1 MVLDQRYCPF
11 FESVSEIATERQPMS
26 GPDYVYAN
34 GNGNGNG
41 SGSGG
46 NGNRRRSS
54 HNGNGLSGGSLES
67 VYQPVNLFNGV
78 EIQNIL
84 HNNFERY
91 RSKAVVYEDGVR
103 TPCGDGAGGEEHEF
117 TMVSS
122 SANGSGSGNGNSYG
136 GERYGYDRGSYS
148 GRKGKD
154 LLSELSKSMMH
165 MHPHTHKN
173 SGSMTGGNNNSNSN
187 SGGSG
192 QHHGGSHFHYHQHY
206 QQQQQQ

>member
-1 MVLDQRYCPF
+1 
-11 FESVSEIATERQPMS
+11 MS

-41 SGSGG
+41 NGSANGGGSG
-46 NGNRRRSS
+46 GNRRRSS
-54 HNGNGLSGGSLES
+54 HNANGLSGGGLDS

-91 RSKAVVYEDGVR
+91 RSKAAVYTESVR
-103 TPCGDGAGGEEHEF
+103 RASAGGGEAARPSEEHEF

-122 SANGSGSGNGNSYG
+122 SNSGANANAAATATANSYG
-136 GERYGYDRGSYS
+136 GERYGYDRAGYG

-173 SGSMTGGNNNSNSN
+173 SASSAS
-187 SGGSG
+187 SASA
-192 QHHGGSHFHYHQHY
+192 SHYHYHHHY